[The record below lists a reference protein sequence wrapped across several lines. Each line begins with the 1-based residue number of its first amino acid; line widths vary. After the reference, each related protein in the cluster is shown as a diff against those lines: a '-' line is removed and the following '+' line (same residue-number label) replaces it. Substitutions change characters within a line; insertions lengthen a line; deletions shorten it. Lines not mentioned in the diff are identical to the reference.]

1 MSEEIEKLSVTLAL
15 EANNFTKQIS
25 AINKEI
31 GNLDREF
38 KTAAQGNKQFENS
51 FSGLGAKMQKLT
63 KQIDLYN
70 KKLES
75 QKNQYKSLQSTLTT
89 QKAKLDS
96 LESTLGKNSN
106 EWKKQAQ
113 LVQKNAEK
121 LSRLGSNINQTKSTI
136 GRLRT
141 ELTQTGQKFQ
151 ELGNKTLTIDQ
162 KLSRLN
168 SQARLTESEFGRLGA
183 ELAQSGSYFQRLG
196 NEMNQLGSKIQS
208 NKARLAIYQAEFNK
222 LNNELNQ
229 NKQKHAQLGAE
240 IRKTESILSQVAA
253 YYGKN
258 SHEAQQ
264 LTQELYRLKDAYN
277 KQEIEIKQAETS
289 LNGYQAELNQT
300 SANITRLSAQLRQM
314 PFTTLSRS
322 LLTAGQNLKSVGM
335 SLGMYVS
342 MPLGMLGIAAAKA
355 GVNFDTSMSKLQ
367 ATAGIAD
374 KSSVSFQKLQ
384 EKAQDLGARTSFS
397 AAQAADGLTYLSL
410 AGWDVETSLSRI
422 EPVLRAAEAGGMDLA
437 LCSDLVTDSMASAG
451 IASQDFTKYLDITAQ
466 AQRKS
471 NTNMQQM
478 LEAYVVAGGIFKN
491 LNMPLEQSG
500 ALIGIL
506 ANRGTKASEAG
517 NALISVFSNIIGEN
531 GRAGKALDAL
541 NISLFDSEGKQKD
554 TVEVLKEMS
563 NALGVTSDETTKLTQ
578 EERTRFATM
587 IGGKTQ
593 YDTLMKLL
601 AGVNDEYDELED
613 SLKNSKG
620 SLMEVATTMKDNLG
634 GSIINMKSALEGAG
648 IKAFKAMEPVLA
660 SLIQKITEL
669 ANWFTNL
676 GESSQQNIVK
686 MAAIAIAMA
695 PVLMIFGQLIIVS
708 SHLTNL
714 MGKIKTATTALGA
727 SGFGGLAA
735 KVGALIPKLFSLQGA
750 FALLVAGGIVLATKA
765 LHDYSVADGKAYEQ
779 RKKNIETLER
789 EKKGYEESRQ
799 KIGYIAQEYDK
810 LKGKSK
816 LSSEEAERLKTL
828 TKEIAEIMPDL
839 VSGYDEEGNPI
850 LKMKGSA
857 TELCSELDR
866 AIEKKERLI
875 NFDKMDNAEI
885 AVDKQ
890 AGKRDKDGNKLTGK
904 AADSYQ
910 TEGEK
915 ILTIQKKYND
925 DIVKLEKEGT
935 ILRGKIR
942 NSEGK
947 DREKYIQKYN
957 EHLRKREKLT
967 QDAQKENE
975 RSLEEAK
982 KVAQEVEEGVFATV
996 KSSSGF
1002 KSSKNN
1008 DAKKQ
1013 FDDLKGILDF
1023 SGIKTQEQLSNAE
1036 NAMNKLFKS
1045 ASAGK
1050 INLSDVKKEIE
1061 GANDALAKDGNLNSY
1076 NKKMQDLA
1084 KTIADKTGT
1093 QSSDWV
1099 SLLTTLDK
1107 EFLKTSDSTDV
1118 FLKKFNRTRQQ
1129 LEAGDSLA
1137 VAVQQQYEAL
1147 NAALEGLQITGK
1159 EEVDIQTVI
1168 DFTND
1173 QNIPEDVRNFVDGL
1187 IKKDANGNITNS
1199 EEVIKFTADLL
1210 FELQQENPNFD
1221 NLQAEADKLFK
1232 GDKVKVTEDLEITE
1246 GEIDTSNVK
1255 TDDVEQKIKDKFAQ
1269 DKVSAKINV
1278 AIENGDINSDKIKL
1292 VGEIFDKIPE
1302 DVRTKFILDN
1312 TEAINKAKN
1321 YDDIIKYLKE
1331 NPEIAQK
1338 YNIKVE
1344 GLEKAKEINEET
1356 DKAKGKKAEPEVK
1369 VKNADKSKKELEGVG
1384 KEADKVDKK
1393 KPEPEVKIKNAD
1405 KSKEE
1410 LENVGKETDKIDK
1423 KKAEPE
1429 ITTKGVEGTAEQLN
1443 QLATKAKEIEKGKY
1457 EISITAKTAQAAK
1470 NVSGLIAKINQFSK
1484 VKVKQLVFKTET
1496 AQAAK
1501 NVTGLDKKVAS
1512 YKSKFGGKTITTTFK
1527 AETAQ
1532 AAKNISGLMRKIDS
1546 YKASYARSFTTSMT
1560 ANVQVNKNVTTTEKE
1575 EKNDTGKPAS
1585 LSIERKISTPV
1596 LLNDSPIPATR
1607 ENTIPQARGFT
1618 SSTPIAITGK
1628 NIADALKYDV
1638 NLLQELENRLQ
1649 KINNELTRLDKL
1661 SENATDS
1668 DKIKYLQ
1675 KQNELYKE
1683 QAEVQKDLEDK
1694 LIRQKN
1700 YYKSAL
1706 EQKGLKFNKD
1716 GNSINYE
1723 EEILKKKKI
1732 VADLEEKAEKAK
1744 DKNSDSLQKKAEKEK
1759 NSLEEIQKLYDE
1771 YIKVT
1776 LTSLPECIGQWN
1788 ELNKKIKENEQSIKN
1803 IKREQEK
1810 LFMESTWTSMYKD
1823 VQQVKNELDML
1834 DVKLKNASTEEKEEI
1849 IKKKIELQKK
1859 YNKELTETTEYM
1871 KQVQNQLKG
1880 KLQKLGFE
1888 FRDNGDISNYI
1899 QQIQK
1904 LKEENKDFE
1913 EAEELAKG
1921 YLDLLLEKIPAAE
1934 REIEGITGAIAD
1946 LKEEQK
1952 KLYEEQL
1959 NTITDVEKEITDIY
1973 KKQVEERKK
1982 LIDEELKKRT
1992 DALNKEKKAYNDARE
2007 EMNYKN
2013 DEKEQKDAI
2022 AEIEKDLEI
2031 ARKDT
2036 SLSGQKRV
2044 QDLEKKLKEEQKK
2057 LEKLVQDNLDKQ
2069 VNNMFDKESERLEN
2083 EAEETVK
2090 NLEEKFS
2097 DTKLAEIVK
2106 NVLDSGIFTDI
2117 DGNVKDLQDTMIEFI
2132 NKYQD
2137 GLTIAGDKIKT
2148 EWLDKLDEALDK
2160 MEDLAEINEKLGV
2173 KEFNTNLKSL
2183 DYNSQ
2188 RYSQPTSRMLNNN
2201 TTNNNQFI
2209 FNPSKPL
2216 VVVEVENVTKDSI
2229 PDLQRIIDKSIKE
2242 AINDFAK
2249 EIVK

>member
-31 GNLDREF
+31 SNLDREF

-168 SQARLTESEFGRLGA
+168 SQARLTESEFGKLGA

-240 IRKTESILSQVAA
+240 IRKTESILSQTAA

-277 KQEIEIKQAETS
+277 KQEIEIKQAETA

-322 LLTAGQNLKSVGM
+322 LLTAGQNLKSIGM

-342 MPLGMLGIAAAKA
+342 MPLGMLGVAATKA

-397 AAQAADGLTYLSL
+397 ASEAADGLTYLAL

-422 EPVLRAAEAGGMDLA
+422 EPVLRAAEAGNMDLA
-437 LCSDLVTDSMASAG
+437 LCSDLVTDSMSAAG

-471 NTNMQQM
+471 NTSMQQM
-478 LEAYVVAGGIFKN
+478 LEAYVTAGGMFKN
-491 LNMPLEQSG
+491 LNMPLEQSA

-541 NISLFDSEGKQKD
+541 GISLYNSNGKQKD
-554 TVEVLKEMS
+554 TIAVLKEMS
-563 NALGVTSDETTKLTQ
+563 SALGVTSDSTTKLTE
-578 EERTRFATM
+578 EERARFATM

-620 SLMEVATTMKDNLG
+620 ALMEVATTMKDNLG
-634 GSIINMKSALEGAG
+634 GAITNMKSALEGAG

-676 GESSQQNIVK
+676 GESSQQNIIK
-686 MAAIAIAMA
+686 MAAIAAALA

-714 MGKIKTATTALGA
+714 MGSIKKATRTLGA

-735 KVGALIPKLFSLQGA
+735 KVGALIPKLFTLQGA
-750 FALLVAGGIVLATKA
+750 FALLAAGGIVLATKA

-779 RKKNIETLER
+779 RKKNIESLER

-828 TKEIAEIMPDL
+828 TKEIAEIMPKL

-890 AGKRDKDGNKLTGK
+890 SGKRDKNGNKLTGK

-910 TEGEK
+910 TDSEK
-915 ILTIQKKYND
+915 IKTIQKKYND
-925 DIVKLEKEGT
+925 DIAKLEKDGV

-996 KSSSGF
+996 KSSSSF
-1002 KSSKNN
+1002 KSSENN

-1013 FDDLKGILDF
+1013 FDELKGFLDF
-1023 SGIKTQEQLSNAE
+1023 SEIKTKEQLSNAE

-1061 GANDALAKDGNLNSY
+1061 GANDALSKDGNLNSY

-1147 NAALEGLQITGK
+1147 NTALEGLQITGK

-1173 QNIPEDVRNFVDGL
+1173 QNIPEDVRNFVNGL
-1187 IKKDANGNITNS
+1187 IKKDKNGNITNS

-1210 FELQQENPNFD
+1210 FELQQEKPNFD

-1232 GDKVKVTEDLEITE
+1232 GDKVRVTEDLEITE

-1255 TDDVEQKIKDKFAQ
+1255 TNDVEQKIKDKFAQ
-1269 DKVSAKINV
+1269 DKVSAKINI
-1278 AIENGDINSDKIKL
+1278 AIENGDINSDKVKL
-1292 VGEIFDKIPE
+1292 VGEIFDKIPTE
-1302 DVRTKFILDN
+1302 YKTKFILDN

-1321 YDDIIKYLKE
+1321 YDDIIKYLKD

-1344 GLEKAKEINEET
+1344 GLEKTKEINEET
-1356 DKAKGKKAEPEVK
+1356 NKINKKKAEPEVK
-1369 VKNADKSKKELEGVG
+1369 VKNADESKKELEDVG
-1384 KEADKVDKK
+1384 KEADNVDKK
-1393 KPEPEVKIKNAD
+1393 TPEPEVKVKNAD

-1429 ITTKGVEGTAEQLN
+1429 VTTKGVEGTAEQLN

-1470 NVSGLIAKINQFSK
+1470 NVSGLITKINQFSK

-1512 YKSKFGGKTITTTFK
+1512 YKSKYGGKTITTTFK

-1560 ANVQVNKNVTTTEKE
+1560 ANVQVNKNVTTTEKNE
-1575 EKNDTGKPAS
+1575 TGKPAS
-1585 LSIERKISTPV
+1585 LPIEKAIPAPT
-1596 LLNDSPIPATR
+1596 LLSDTPIPATR
-1607 ENTIPQARGFT
+1607 ENIIPQVRGVT
-1618 SSTPIAITGK
+1618 NSTTIAIAGK
-1628 NIADALKYDV
+1628 DIADALKYDV

-1661 SENATDS
+1661 SENATDA

-1683 QAEVQKDLEDK
+1683 QVEVQKDLEDK

-1700 YYKSAL
+1700 YYESAL
-1706 EQKGLKFNKD
+1706 KEKGLKFNKD

-1744 DKNSDSLQKKAEKEK
+1744 DKNKDSLQKKAEKEK

-1776 LTSLPECIGQWN
+1776 LTSLPECAEKWN
-1788 ELNKKIKENEQSIKN
+1788 ELNQKIKENEQSIKN
-1803 IKREQEK
+1803 VKREQEK
-1810 LFMESTWTSMYKD
+1810 LFIESTWTSMYKD

-1921 YLDLLLEKIPAAE
+1921 YLDLLLEKIPSAQ
-1934 REIEGITGAIAD
+1934 RELEGITGAIAD

-2022 AEIEKDLEI
+2022 AEIEKELEI
-2031 ARKDT
+2031 ARKNT

-2106 NVLDSGIFTDI
+2106 EVLNSGIFTDI
-2117 DGNVKDLQDTMIEFI
+2117 DGNVKDLQDTMIGFI

-2160 MEDLAEINEKLGV
+2160 MENLAEINEKLGV

-2216 VVVEVENVTKDSI
+2216 VVVENATKDSI

>member
-51 FSGLGAKMQKLT
+51 FVGLGAKMQKLT

-136 GRLRT
+136 SRLRT

-277 KQEIEIKQAETS
+277 KQEIEIKQAETA

-384 EKAQDLGARTSFS
+384 DKAQDLGARTSFS
-397 AAQAADGLTYLSL
+397 AAQAADGLTYLAL

-437 LCSDLVTDSMASAG
+437 LCSDLVTDSMSSAG

-478 LEAYVVAGGIFKN
+478 LEAYVTAGGMFKN

-541 NISLFDSEGKQKD
+541 NISLFDSQGKQKD
-554 TVEVLKEMS
+554 TVAVLKEMS
-563 NALGVTSDETTKLTQ
+563 NALGVTSDSTTKLTE
-578 EERTRFATM
+578 EERARFATM

-601 AGVNDEYDELED
+601 AGVNDEYDDLEK

-620 SLMEVATTMKDNLG
+620 ALMEVATTMKDNLG

-686 MAAIAIAMA
+686 MAAIAVALA

-714 MGKIKTATTALGA
+714 MGNIKAATTVLGA
-727 SGFGGLAA
+727 SGFGKLAA
-735 KVGALIPKLFSLQGA
+735 KVGALIPKLFTLQGA
-750 FALLVAGGIVLATKA
+750 FALLAAGGIVLATKA
-765 LHDYSVADGKAYEQ
+765 LHDYSVADAKAYEQ
-779 RKKNIETLER
+779 RKKNIETLDR
-789 EKKGYEESRQ
+789 EKKSYEESRQ

-828 TKEIAEIMPDL
+828 TKEIAEIMPEL

-890 AGKRDKDGNKLTGK
+890 SGKRDKDGNKLTGK

-910 TEGEK
+910 TDSEK
-915 ILTIQKKYND
+915 IITTQKKYND
-925 DIVKLEKEGT
+925 DIAKLEKDGV

-982 KVAQEVEEGVFATV
+982 KVAQEVGEGVFATV
-996 KSSSGF
+996 KSSSSF
-1002 KSSKNN
+1002 KSSENN

-1061 GANDALAKDGNLNSY
+1061 GANNALAKDGNLNSY

-1173 QNIPEDVRNFVDGL
+1173 QNIPEDVRNFVSGL
-1187 IKKDANGNITNS
+1187 IRKDANGNITNS

-1221 NLQAEADKLFK
+1221 NLQAEADKLFGK
-1232 GDKVKVTEDLEITE
+1232 NKVKVTEDLEITE

-1278 AIENGDINSDKIKL
+1278 AIENGDINSDKVKL
-1292 VGEIFDKIPE
+1292 VEEIFDKIPE

-1338 YNIKVE
+1338 YNINVE
-1344 GLEKAKEINEET
+1344 GLEKTKEINEET
-1356 DKAKGKKAEPEVK
+1356 DKINKKKAEPEVK
-1369 VKNADKSKKELEGVG
+1369 VKNAGESKKELEDVE

-1393 KPEPEVKIKNAD
+1393 KPEPEVKVKNAGE
-1405 KSKEE
+1405 SKKE
-1410 LENVGKETDKIDK
+1410 LEDVGKETDKIDK

-1443 QLATKAKEIEKGKY
+1443 QLATKAKEVGNGKY

-1470 NVSGLIAKINQFSK
+1470 NVSGLITKINQFSK
-1484 VKVKQLVFKTET
+1484 VNVKQLVFKTET

-1512 YKSKFGGKTITTTFK
+1512 YKSKYGGKTITTTFR

-1546 YKASYARSFTTSMT
+1546 YKANYARSFTTSMT
-1560 ANVQVNKNVTTTEKE
+1560 ANVQVNKNVTTTEKT
-1575 EKNDTGKPAS
+1575 EKTEAGKPAS
-1585 LSIERKISTPV
+1585 LPIEKAIPAPA
-1596 LLNDSPIPATR
+1596 LLNDSPMPATR
-1607 ENTIPQARGFT
+1607 ENIIPQLRGFT
-1618 SSTPIAITGK
+1618 NSTIAITGK
-1628 NIADALKYDV
+1628 DIAEALKYDV

-1661 SENATDS
+1661 AENATDA

-1706 EQKGLKFNKD
+1706 EQKGLKFNSD
-1716 GNSINYE
+1716 GNSTNYE

-1776 LTSLPECIGQWN
+1776 LTSLPECTEKWN
-1788 ELNKKIKENEQSIKN
+1788 ELNQKIKENEQSIKN
-1803 IKREQEK
+1803 VKREQEK

-1899 QQIQK
+1899 QQLQK

-1921 YLDLLLEKIPAAE
+1921 YLDLLLEKIPSAQ
-1934 REIEGITGAIAD
+1934 RELEGITGAIAD

-2022 AEIEKDLEI
+2022 AKIEKDLEK

-2044 QDLEKKLKEEQKK
+2044 QDLEKKLQEEQKK

-2106 NVLDSGIFTDI
+2106 KVLDSGIFTDI

-2148 EWLDKLDEALDK
+2148 EWLDKLDEALEK
-2160 MEDLAEINEKLGV
+2160 MENIAEINEKLGV

-2201 TTNNNQFI
+2201 TTNNNQII

-2216 VVVEVENVTKDSI
+2216 IVIENATKDSI
-2229 PDLQRIIDKSIKE
+2229 PDLQKIIDKTVKE
-2242 AINDFAK
+2242 ALNDFAK

>member
-51 FSGLGAKMQKLT
+51 FTGLGAKMQKLT

-136 GRLRT
+136 SRLRT

-162 KLSRLN
+162 KLNRLN
-168 SQARLTESEFGRLGA
+168 SQARLTESEFNRLGA

-264 LTQELYRLKDAYN
+264 LTQKLYRLKDAYN
-277 KQEIEIKQAETS
+277 KQEIEIKQAETA
-289 LNGYQAELNQT
+289 LNGYQAEINQT

-322 LLTAGQNLKSVGM
+322 LLTAGQNLKSIGM

-342 MPLGMLGIAAAKA
+342 MPLGMLGVAATKA

-397 AAQAADGLTYLSL
+397 AAQAADGLTYLAL

-422 EPVLRAAEAGGMDLA
+422 EPVLRAAEAGNMDLA
-437 LCSDLVTDSMASAG
+437 LCSDLVTDSMSSAG

-471 NTNMQQM
+471 NTSMQQM
-478 LEAYVVAGGIFKN
+478 LEAYVTAGGMFKN
-491 LNMPLEQSG
+491 LNMPLEQSA

-541 NISLFDSEGKQKD
+541 GISLYNSNGKQKD
-554 TVEVLKEMS
+554 TIAVLKEMS
-563 NALGVTSDETTKLTQ
+563 SALGVTSDSTTKLTE
-578 EERTRFATM
+578 EERARFATM

-601 AGVNDEYDELED
+601 AGVNDEYDELEE

-620 SLMEVATTMKDNLG
+620 ALMEVATTMKDNLG
-634 GSIINMKSALEGAG
+634 GAITNMKSALEGAG

-676 GESSQQNIVK
+676 SESSQQNIVK
-686 MAAIAIAMA
+686 MAAIAVALA

-714 MGKIKTATTALGA
+714 MGNIKKATRILGA

-750 FALLVAGGIVLATKA
+750 FALLAAGGIVLATKA

-779 RKKNIETLER
+779 RKKNIESLER

-828 TKEIAEIMPDL
+828 TKEIAEIMPEL

-890 AGKRDKDGNKLTGK
+890 SGKRGKDGNKLTGK

-910 TEGEK
+910 TDSEK
-915 ILTIQKKYND
+915 IKTIQKKYND
-925 DIVKLEKEGT
+925 DIAKLEKDGV

-996 KSSSGF
+996 KSSSSF

-1013 FDDLKGILDF
+1013 FDELKGFLDF
-1023 SGIKTQEQLSNAE
+1023 SEIKTKEQLSNAE

-1076 NKKMQDLA
+1076 NKKMQNLA

-1093 QSSDWV
+1093 QSSDWI

-1129 LEAGDSLA
+1129 LESGDSLA

-1173 QNIPEDVRNFVDGL
+1173 QNIPEDVRNFVNSL
-1187 IKKDANGNITNS
+1187 IKKDKNGNITNS

-1210 FELQQENPNFD
+1210 FELQQENPNFN
-1221 NLQAEADKLFK
+1221 NLQAEADKLFGK
-1232 GDKVKVTEDLEITE
+1232 NKVKVTKDLEITE

-1292 VGEIFDKIPE
+1292 VEEIFDKIPTE
-1302 DVRTKFILDN
+1302 YKTKFILDN

-1321 YDDIIKYLKE
+1321 YDDIIKYLKD

-1344 GLEKAKEINEET
+1344 GLEKTKEINEET
-1356 DKAKGKKAEPEVK
+1356 NKINKKKAEPEVK
-1369 VKNADKSKKELEGVG
+1369 VKNADESKKELEDVG

-1393 KPEPEVKIKNAD
+1393 KPEPEVKVKNAD
-1405 KSKEE
+1405 ESKKE
-1410 LENVGKETDKIDK
+1410 LEDVGKETDKIDK

-1443 QLATKAKEIEKGKY
+1443 QLANKAKEIEKGEY

-1470 NVSGLIAKINQFSK
+1470 NVSGLITKINQFSK

-1501 NVTGLDKKVAS
+1501 NVTGLDKKVAN
-1512 YKSKFGGKTITTTFK
+1512 YKKKYGGKTITTTFK

-1532 AAKNISGLMRKIDS
+1532 AARNISGLMRKIDS
-1546 YKASYARSFTTSMT
+1546 YKANYARSFTTSMT
-1560 ANVQVNKNVTTTEKE
+1560 ANVQVNKNVTTTEKT
-1575 EKNDTGKPAS
+1575 EKNETGKPAS
-1585 LSIERKISTPV
+1585 LPIEKAIPAPA
-1596 LLNDSPIPATR
+1596 LLNDSPTPTTR
-1607 ENTIPQARGFT
+1607 ENIIPRARGFT
-1618 SSTPIAITGK
+1618 SSTPIAVTGK
-1628 NIADALKYDV
+1628 DIADALKYDV

-1661 SENATDS
+1661 SENATDA

-1700 YYKSAL
+1700 YYESAL
-1706 EQKGLKFNKD
+1706 KEKGLKFNKD

-1744 DKNSDSLQKKAEKEK
+1744 DKNKDSLQKKAEKEK

-1776 LTSLPECIGQWN
+1776 LTSLPECVEQWN
-1788 ELNKKIKENEQSIKN
+1788 ELNQKIKENEQSIKN

-1810 LFMESTWTSMYKD
+1810 LFIESTWTSMYKD

-1921 YLDLLLEKIPAAE
+1921 YLDLLLEKIPSAQ
-1934 REIEGITGAIAD
+1934 RELEGITGAIAD

-2022 AEIEKDLEI
+2022 AEIEKELEI
-2031 ARKDT
+2031 ARKNT
-2036 SLSGQKRV
+2036 SLFGQKRV

-2106 NVLDSGIFTDI
+2106 EVLNSGIFTDI
-2117 DGNVKDLQDTMIEFI
+2117 DGNVKNLQDTMIEFI

-2216 VVVEVENVTKDSI
+2216 VVVENATKDSI

>member
-51 FSGLGAKMQKLT
+51 FTGLGAKMQKLT

-136 GRLRT
+136 SRLRT

-162 KLSRLN
+162 KLNRLN
-168 SQARLTESEFGRLGA
+168 SQARLTESEFNRLGA

-264 LTQELYRLKDAYN
+264 LTQKLYRLKDAYN
-277 KQEIEIKQAETS
+277 KQEIEIKQAETA
-289 LNGYQAELNQT
+289 LNGYQAEINQT

-322 LLTAGQNLKSVGM
+322 LLTAGQNLKSIGM

-342 MPLGMLGIAAAKA
+342 MPLGMLGVAATKA

-397 AAQAADGLTYLSL
+397 AAQAADGLTYLAL

-422 EPVLRAAEAGGMDLA
+422 EPVLRAAEAGNMDLA
-437 LCSDLVTDSMASAG
+437 LCSDLVTDSMSSAG

-471 NTNMQQM
+471 NTSMQQM
-478 LEAYVVAGGIFKN
+478 LEAYVTAGGMFKN
-491 LNMPLEQSG
+491 LNMPLEQSA

-541 NISLFDSEGKQKD
+541 GISLYNSNGKQKD
-554 TVEVLKEMS
+554 TIAVLKEMS
-563 NALGVTSDETTKLTQ
+563 SALGVTSDSTTKLTE
-578 EERTRFATM
+578 EERARFATM

-601 AGVNDEYDELED
+601 AGVNDEYDELEE

-620 SLMEVATTMKDNLG
+620 ALMEVATTMKDNLG
-634 GSIINMKSALEGAG
+634 GAITNMKSALEGAG

-676 GESSQQNIVK
+676 SESSQQNIVK
-686 MAAIAIAMA
+686 MAAIAVALA

-714 MGKIKTATTALGA
+714 MGNIKKATRILGA

-750 FALLVAGGIVLATKA
+750 FALLAAGGIVLATKA

-779 RKKNIETLER
+779 RKKNIESLER

-828 TKEIAEIMPDL
+828 TKEIAEIMPEL

-890 AGKRDKDGNKLTGK
+890 SGKRGKDGNKLTGK

-910 TEGEK
+910 TDSEK
-915 ILTIQKKYND
+915 IKTIQKKYND
-925 DIVKLEKEGT
+925 DIAKLEKDGV

-996 KSSSGF
+996 KSSSSF

-1013 FDDLKGILDF
+1013 FDELKGFLDF
-1023 SGIKTQEQLSNAE
+1023 SEIKTKEQLSNAE

-1076 NKKMQDLA
+1076 NKKMQNLA

-1093 QSSDWV
+1093 QSSDWI

-1129 LEAGDSLA
+1129 LESGDSLA

-1173 QNIPEDVRNFVDGL
+1173 QNIPEDVRNFVNSL
-1187 IKKDANGNITNS
+1187 IKKDKNGNITNS

-1210 FELQQENPNFD
+1210 FELQQENPNFN
-1221 NLQAEADKLFK
+1221 NLQAEADKLFGK
-1232 GDKVKVTEDLEITE
+1232 NKVKVTKDLEITE

-1292 VGEIFDKIPE
+1292 VEEIFDKIPTE
-1302 DVRTKFILDN
+1302 YKTKFILDN

-1321 YDDIIKYLKE
+1321 YDDIIKYLKD

-1344 GLEKAKEINEET
+1344 GLEKTKEINEET
-1356 DKAKGKKAEPEVK
+1356 NKINKKKAEPEVK
-1369 VKNADKSKKELEGVG
+1369 VKNADESKKELEDVG

-1393 KPEPEVKIKNAD
+1393 KPEPEVKVKNAD
-1405 KSKEE
+1405 ESKKE
-1410 LENVGKETDKIDK
+1410 LEDVGKETDKIDK

-1443 QLATKAKEIEKGKY
+1443 QLANKAKEIEKGEY

-1470 NVSGLIAKINQFSK
+1470 NVSGLITKINQFSK
-1484 VKVKQLVFKTET
+1484 VKVKQLVFKTGT

-1501 NVTGLDKKVAS
+1501 NVTGLDKKVAN
-1512 YKSKFGGKTITTTFK
+1512 YKKKYGGKTITTTFK

-1532 AAKNISGLMRKIDS
+1532 AARNISGLMRKIDS
-1546 YKASYARSFTTSMT
+1546 YKANYARSFTTSMT
-1560 ANVQVNKNVTTTEKE
+1560 ANVQVNKNVTTTEKT
-1575 EKNDTGKPAS
+1575 EKNETGKPAS
-1585 LSIERKISTPV
+1585 LPIEKAIPAPE
-1596 LLNDSPIPATR
+1596 LLNDSPTPTTR
-1607 ENTIPQARGFT
+1607 ENINPRARGFT
-1618 SSTPIAITGK
+1618 SSTPIAVTGK
-1628 NIADALKYDV
+1628 DIADALKYDV

-1661 SENATDS
+1661 SENATDA

-1700 YYKSAL
+1700 YYESAL
-1706 EQKGLKFNKD
+1706 KAKGLKFNKD

-1744 DKNSDSLQKKAEKEK
+1744 DKNKDSLQKKAEKEK

-1776 LTSLPECIGQWN
+1776 LTSLPECTEQWN
-1788 ELNKKIKENEQSIKN
+1788 ELNQKIKENEQSIKN

-1810 LFMESTWTSMYKD
+1810 LFIESTWTSMYKD

-1921 YLDLLLEKIPAAE
+1921 YLDLLLEKIPSAQ
-1934 REIEGITGAIAD
+1934 RELEGITGAIAD

-1982 LIDEELKKRT
+1982 IIDEELKKRT

-2022 AEIEKDLEI
+2022 AEIEKELEI
-2031 ARKDT
+2031 ARKNT

-2106 NVLDSGIFTDI
+2106 EVLNSGIFTDI

-2201 TTNNNQFI
+2201 TTNNNQII

-2216 VVVEVENVTKDSI
+2216 VVVNATKDSI

>member
-51 FSGLGAKMQKLT
+51 FVGLGAKMQKLA

-136 GRLRT
+136 SRLRT

-277 KQEIEIKQAETS
+277 KQEIEIKQAETA

-397 AAQAADGLTYLSL
+397 AAQAANGLTYLSL

-554 TVEVLKEMS
+554 TVKVLKEMS
-563 NALGVTSDETTKLTQ
+563 NALGVTSDETTKLTE

-601 AGVNDEYDELED
+601 AGVNDEYDDLEK

-669 ANWFTNL
+669 SNWFTNL

-686 MAAIAIAMA
+686 MAAIAVALA
-695 PVLMIFGQLIIVS
+695 PVLMVFGQLIIVS

-714 MGKIKTATTALGA
+714 MGQIKAATTALGA

-735 KVGALIPKLFSLQGA
+735 KVGALIPKLFTLQGA
-750 FALLVAGGIVLATKA
+750 FALLAAGGIVLATKA
-765 LHDYSVADGKAYEQ
+765 LHDYSVADSKAYEQ
-779 RKKNIETLER
+779 RKKNIETLDR
-789 EKKGYEESRQ
+789 EKKSYEESRQ

-828 TKEIAEIMPDL
+828 TKEIAEIMPEL
-839 VSGYDEEGNPI
+839 ISGYDEEGNPI

-890 AGKRDKDGNKLTGK
+890 AGKRGKDGNKLTGK

-910 TEGEK
+910 TDSEK
-915 ILTIQKKYND
+915 IITTQKKYND
-925 DIVKLEKEGT
+925 DIAKLEKDGV

-982 KVAQEVEEGVFATV
+982 KVAQEIEEGVFATV
-996 KSSSGF
+996 KSSSSF
-1002 KSSKNN
+1002 KSSENN

-1061 GANDALAKDGNLNSY
+1061 GANNALAKDGNLNSY

-1173 QNIPEDVRNFVDGL
+1173 QNIPEDVRNFVNSL

-1278 AIENGDINSDKIKL
+1278 AIENGDINSDKVKL

-1321 YDDIIKYLKE
+1321 YDDIIKYLKD

-1338 YNIKVE
+1338 YNIKIE
-1344 GLEKAKEINEET
+1344 GLEKAKETNKETNKNKGQTSTQKMKVEGAEESKEKAEGTNQEVDKNKGQTSTQKMKVEGAEKSEKDAKKTNEEASKN
-1356 DKAKGKKAEPEVK
+1356 DGKKHVQT
-1369 VKNADKSKKELEGVG
+1369 V
-1384 KEADKVDKK
+1384 EA
-1393 KPEPEVKIKNAD
+1393 
-1405 KSKEE
+1405 
-1410 LENVGKETDKIDK
+1410 
-1423 KKAEPE
+1423 
-1429 ITTKGVEGTAEQLN
+1429 KGVEGTAEQLN
-1443 QLATKAKEIEKGKY
+1443 QLATKAKEVGNGKY

-1470 NVSGLIAKINQFSK
+1470 NVSGLITKINQFSK

-1512 YKSKFGGKTITTTFK
+1512 YKSKYGGKTITTTFR

-1560 ANVQVNKNVTTTEKE
+1560 ANVQVNKNVTTTEKT
-1575 EKNDTGKPAS
+1575 EKNETGKPAS
-1585 LSIERKISTPV
+1585 LPIEKAIPAPA
-1596 LLNDSPIPATR
+1596 LLNDSPMPATR
-1607 ENTIPQARGFT
+1607 ENIIPQLRGLT
-1618 SSTPIAITGK
+1618 NSTTIAITGK
-1628 NIADALKYDV
+1628 DISEALKYDV

-1661 SENATDS
+1661 AENATDA

-1706 EQKGLKFNKD
+1706 EQKGLKFNSD
-1716 GNSINYE
+1716 GNSTNYE

-1788 ELNKKIKENEQSIKN
+1788 ELNQKIKENEQSIKN
-1803 IKREQEK
+1803 VKREQEK

-1899 QQIQK
+1899 QQLQK

-1921 YLDLLLEKIPAAE
+1921 YLDLLLEKIPSAQ
-1934 REIEGITGAIAD
+1934 RELEGITGAIAD

-2022 AEIEKDLEI
+2022 AKIEKDLEK

-2044 QDLEKKLKEEQKK
+2044 QDLEKKLQEEQKK

-2083 EAEETVK
+2083 EVEETVK

-2106 NVLDSGIFTDI
+2106 KVLDSGIFTDI

-2148 EWLDKLDEALDK
+2148 EWLDKLDEALEK
-2160 MEDLAEINEKLGV
+2160 MENIAEINEKLGV

-2201 TTNNNQFI
+2201 TTNNNQII

-2216 VVVEVENVTKDSI
+2216 IVIENATKDSI
-2229 PDLQRIIDKSIKE
+2229 PDLQKIIDKTVKE
-2242 AINDFAK
+2242 ALNDFAK

>member
-31 GNLDREF
+31 SNLDREF

-168 SQARLTESEFGRLGA
+168 SQARLTESEFGKLGA

-240 IRKTESILSQVAA
+240 IRKTESILSQTAA

-277 KQEIEIKQAETS
+277 KQEIEIKQAETA

-322 LLTAGQNLKSVGM
+322 LLTAGQNLKSIGM

-342 MPLGMLGIAAAKA
+342 MPLGMLGVAATKA

-397 AAQAADGLTYLSL
+397 ASEAADGLTYLAL

-422 EPVLRAAEAGGMDLA
+422 EPVLRAAEAGNMDLA
-437 LCSDLVTDSMASAG
+437 LCSDLVTDSMSAAG

-471 NTNMQQM
+471 NTSMQQM
-478 LEAYVVAGGIFKN
+478 LEAYVTAGGMFKN
-491 LNMPLEQSG
+491 LNMPLEQSA

-541 NISLFDSEGKQKD
+541 GISLYNSNGKQKD
-554 TVEVLKEMS
+554 TIAVLKEMS
-563 NALGVTSDETTKLTQ
+563 SALGVTSDSTTKLTE
-578 EERTRFATM
+578 EERARFATM

-620 SLMEVATTMKDNLG
+620 ALMEVATTMKDNLG
-634 GSIINMKSALEGAG
+634 GAITNMKSALEGAG

-676 GESSQQNIVK
+676 GESSQQNIIK
-686 MAAIAIAMA
+686 MAAIAAALA

-714 MGKIKTATTALGA
+714 MGNIKKATRTLGA

-735 KVGALIPKLFSLQGA
+735 KVGALIPKLFTLQGA
-750 FALLVAGGIVLATKA
+750 FALLAAGGIVLATKA

-779 RKKNIETLER
+779 RKKNIESLER

-828 TKEIAEIMPDL
+828 TKEIAEIMPKL

-890 AGKRDKDGNKLTGK
+890 SGKRDKNGNKLTGK

-910 TEGEK
+910 TDSEK
-915 ILTIQKKYND
+915 IKTIQKKYND
-925 DIVKLEKEGT
+925 DIAKLEKDGV

-996 KSSSGF
+996 KSSSSF
-1002 KSSKNN
+1002 KSSENN

-1013 FDDLKGILDF
+1013 FDELKGFLDF
-1023 SGIKTQEQLSNAE
+1023 SEIKTKEQLSNAE

-1061 GANDALAKDGNLNSY
+1061 GANDALSKDGNLNSY

-1147 NAALEGLQITGK
+1147 NTALEGLQITGK

-1173 QNIPEDVRNFVDGL
+1173 QNIPEDVRNFVNGL
-1187 IKKDANGNITNS
+1187 IKKDKNGNITNS

-1210 FELQQENPNFD
+1210 FELQQEKTNFD

-1232 GDKVKVTEDLEITE
+1232 GDKVRVTEDLEITE

-1255 TDDVEQKIKDKFAQ
+1255 TNDVEQKIKDKFAQ
-1269 DKVSAKINV
+1269 DKVSAKINI
-1278 AIENGDINSDKIKL
+1278 AIENGDINSDKVKL
-1292 VGEIFDKIPE
+1292 VGEIFDKIPTE
-1302 DVRTKFILDN
+1302 YKTKFILDN

-1321 YDDIIKYLKE
+1321 YDDIIKYLKD

-1344 GLEKAKEINEET
+1344 GLEKTKEINEET
-1356 DKAKGKKAEPEVK
+1356 NKINKKKAEPEVK
-1369 VKNADKSKKELEGVG
+1369 VKNADESKKELEDVG
-1384 KEADKVDKK
+1384 KEADNVDKK
-1393 KPEPEVKIKNAD
+1393 TPEPEVKVKNAD

-1429 ITTKGVEGTAEQLN
+1429 VTTKGVEGTAEQLN

-1470 NVSGLIAKINQFSK
+1470 NVSGLITKINQFSK

-1512 YKSKFGGKTITTTFK
+1512 YKSKYGGKTITTTFK

-1560 ANVQVNKNVTTTEKE
+1560 ANVQVNKNVTTTEKNE
-1575 EKNDTGKPAS
+1575 TGKPAS
-1585 LSIERKISTPV
+1585 LPIEKAIPAPT
-1596 LLNDSPIPATR
+1596 LLSDTPIPATR
-1607 ENTIPQARGFT
+1607 ENIIPQVRGVT
-1618 SSTPIAITGK
+1618 NSTTIAIAGK
-1628 NIADALKYDV
+1628 DIADALKYDV

-1661 SENATDS
+1661 SENATDA

-1683 QAEVQKDLEDK
+1683 QVEVQKDLEDK

-1700 YYKSAL
+1700 YYESAL
-1706 EQKGLKFNKD
+1706 KEKGLKFNKD

-1744 DKNSDSLQKKAEKEK
+1744 DKNKDSLQKKAEKEK

-1776 LTSLPECIGQWN
+1776 LTSLPECAEKWN
-1788 ELNKKIKENEQSIKN
+1788 ELNQKIKENEQSIKN
-1803 IKREQEK
+1803 VKREQEK
-1810 LFMESTWTSMYKD
+1810 LFIESTWTSMYKD

-1921 YLDLLLEKIPAAE
+1921 YLDLLLEKIPSAQ
-1934 REIEGITGAIAD
+1934 RELEGITGAIAD

-2022 AEIEKDLEI
+2022 AEIEKELEI
-2031 ARKDT
+2031 ARKNT

-2106 NVLDSGIFTDI
+2106 EVLNSGIFTDI
-2117 DGNVKDLQDTMIEFI
+2117 DGNVKDLQDTMIGFI

-2160 MEDLAEINEKLGV
+2160 MENLAEINEKLGV

-2216 VVVEVENVTKDSI
+2216 VVVENATKDSI

>member
-168 SQARLTESEFGRLGA
+168 SQARLTESEFGKLGA

-229 NKQKHAQLGAE
+229 NKQKHAQLRAE
-240 IRKTESILSQVAA
+240 IRKTESILSQTAA

-277 KQEIEIKQAETS
+277 KQEIEIKQAETA

-322 LLTAGQNLKSVGM
+322 LLTAGQNLKSIGM

-342 MPLGMLGIAAAKA
+342 MPLGMLGVAATKA

-397 AAQAADGLTYLSL
+397 ASEAADGLTYLAL

-437 LCSDLVTDSMASAG
+437 LCSDLVTDSMSSAG

-471 NTNMQQM
+471 NTSMQQM
-478 LEAYVVAGGIFKN
+478 LEAYVTAGGMFKN
-491 LNMPLEQSG
+491 LNMPLEQSA

-541 NISLFDSEGKQKD
+541 GISLYNSNGKQKD
-554 TVEVLKEMS
+554 TIAVLKEMS
-563 NALGVTSDETTKLTQ
+563 SALGVTSDSTTKLTE
-578 EERTRFATM
+578 EERARFATM

-620 SLMEVATTMKDNLG
+620 ALMEVATTMKDNLG
-634 GSIINMKSALEGAG
+634 GAITNMKSALEGAG

-676 GESSQQNIVK
+676 GESSQQNIIK
-686 MAAIAIAMA
+686 MAAMAAALA

-714 MGKIKTATTALGA
+714 MGNIKKATRTLGA

-735 KVGALIPKLFSLQGA
+735 KVGTLIPKLFTLQGA
-750 FALLVAGGIVLATKA
+750 FALLAAGGIVLATKA

-890 AGKRDKDGNKLTGK
+890 AGKRGKDGNKLTGK

-910 TEGEK
+910 TDSEK
-915 ILTIQKKYND
+915 IKTIQKKYND
-925 DIVKLEKEGT
+925 DIAKLEKDGV

-996 KSSSGF
+996 KSSSSF

-1013 FDDLKGILDF
+1013 FDELKGFLDF
-1023 SGIKTQEQLSNAE
+1023 SEIKTKEQLSNAE

-1137 VAVQQQYEAL
+1137 VAAQQQYEAL
-1147 NAALEGLQITGK
+1147 NTALEGLQITGK

-1173 QNIPEDVRNFVDGL
+1173 QNIPEDVRNFVNSL
-1187 IKKDANGNITNS
+1187 IKKDKNGNITNS

-1210 FELQQENPNFD
+1210 FELQQEKPNFD

-1232 GDKVKVTEDLEITE
+1232 GDKVRITEDLEITE

-1255 TDDVEQKIKDKFAQ
+1255 TNDVQQKIKDKFAQ

-1292 VGEIFDKIPE
+1292 VGEIFDKIPTE
-1302 DVRTKFILDN
+1302 YKTKFILDN
-1312 TEAINKAKN
+1312 AEAINKAKN
-1321 YDDIIKYLKE
+1321 YDDIIKYLKD

-1344 GLEKAKEINEET
+1344 GLEKTKEINEET
-1356 DKAKGKKAEPEVK
+1356 NKINKKKAEPEVK
-1369 VKNADKSKKELEGVG
+1369 VKNADESKKELEDVG

-1393 KPEPEVKIKNAD
+1393 TPEPEVKVKNAD

-1429 ITTKGVEGTAEQLN
+1429 VTTKGVEGTAEQLN

-1470 NVSGLIAKINQFSK
+1470 NVSGLITKINQFSK

-1501 NVTGLDKKVAS
+1501 NVTGLDKKIAS
-1512 YKSKFGGKTITTTFK
+1512 YKSKYGGKTITTTFK

-1560 ANVQVNKNVTTTEKE
+1560 ANVQVNKNVTTTEKNE
-1575 EKNDTGKPAS
+1575 TGKPAS
-1585 LSIERKISTPV
+1585 LPIERAIPAPA
-1596 LLNDSPIPATR
+1596 LLSDAPIPATR
-1607 ENTIPQARGFT
+1607 ENIIPQMRGVT
-1618 SSTPIAITGK
+1618 NSTTIAIAGK
-1628 NIADALKYDV
+1628 DIADALKYDV

-1661 SENATDS
+1661 SENATDA

-1683 QAEVQKDLEDK
+1683 QVEVQKDLEDK

-1700 YYKSAL
+1700 YYESAL
-1706 EQKGLKFNKD
+1706 KEKGLKFNKD

-1744 DKNSDSLQKKAEKEK
+1744 DKNKDSLQKKAEKEK

-1776 LTSLPECIGQWN
+1776 LTSLPECAERWN
-1788 ELNKKIKENEQSIKN
+1788 ELNQKIKENEQSIKN
-1803 IKREQEK
+1803 VKREQEK
-1810 LFMESTWTSMYKD
+1810 LFIESTWTSMYKD

-1921 YLDLLLEKIPAAE
+1921 YLDLLLEKIPSAQ
-1934 REIEGITGAIAD
+1934 RELEGITGAIAD

-2022 AEIEKDLEI
+2022 AEIEKELEI
-2031 ARKDT
+2031 ARKNT

-2097 DTKLAEIVK
+2097 DTKLTEIVK
-2106 NVLDSGIFTDI
+2106 EVLNSGIFTDI
-2117 DGNVKDLQDTMIEFI
+2117 DGNVKDLQDTIIGFI

-2148 EWLDKLDEALDK
+2148 EWLNKLDEALDK
-2160 MEDLAEINEKLGV
+2160 MENLAEINEKLGV

-2216 VVVEVENVTKDSI
+2216 VVVENATKDSI

>member
-51 FSGLGAKMQKLT
+51 FTGLGAKMQKLT

-96 LESTLGKNSN
+96 LESTLDKNSN

-136 GRLRT
+136 SRLRT

-277 KQEIEIKQAETS
+277 KQEIEIKQAETA

-342 MPLGMLGIAAAKA
+342 MPLGMLGIAATKA

-437 LCSDLVTDSMASAG
+437 LCSDLVTDSMSSAG

-478 LEAYVVAGGIFKN
+478 LEAYVTAGGMFKN
-491 LNMPLEQSG
+491 LNMPLEQSA

-541 NISLFDSEGKQKD
+541 NISLFDSQGKQKD
-554 TVEVLKEMS
+554 TVAVLKEMS
-563 NALGVTSDETTKLTQ
+563 NALGVTSDSTTKLTE
-578 EERTRFATM
+578 EERARFATM

-686 MAAIAIAMA
+686 MAAIAVALA

-714 MGKIKTATTALGA
+714 MGNIKKATTALGA
-727 SGFGGLAA
+727 SGFGKLAA
-735 KVGALIPKLFSLQGA
+735 KVGALIPKLFTLQGA
-750 FALLVAGGIVLATKA
+750 FALLAAGGIVLATKA

-779 RKKNIETLER
+779 RKKNIETLDR
-789 EKKGYEESRQ
+789 EKKSYEESRQ

-828 TKEIAEIMPDL
+828 TKEIAEIMPEL

-890 AGKRDKDGNKLTGK
+890 SGKRGKDGNKLTGK

-910 TEGEK
+910 TDGEK
-915 ILTIQKKYND
+915 IITIQKKYND
-925 DIVKLEKEGT
+925 DIAKLEKDGV

-996 KSSSGF
+996 KSSSSF
-1002 KSSKNN
+1002 KSSENN

-1084 KTIADKTGT
+1084 KTIANKTGT
-1093 QSSDWV
+1093 KASDWV

-1173 QNIPEDVRNFVDGL
+1173 QNIPEDVRNFVNSL

-1199 EEVIKFTADLL
+1199 KEVIKFTADLL

-1278 AIENGDINSDKIKL
+1278 AIENGDINSDKVKL

-1344 GLEKAKEINEET
+1344 GLEKTKEINEET
-1356 DKAKGKKAEPEVK
+1356 DKINKKKAEPEVK
-1369 VKNADKSKKELEGVG
+1369 VKNAGESKKELEDVG

-1393 KPEPEVKIKNAD
+1393 KPEPEVKVKNAGE
-1405 KSKEE
+1405 SKKE
-1410 LENVGKETDKIDK
+1410 LEDVGKETDKIDK

-1443 QLATKAKEIEKGKY
+1443 QLATKAKEVGKGKY

-1470 NVSGLIAKINQFSK
+1470 NVSGLITKINQFGK

-1512 YKSKFGGKTITTTFK
+1512 YKNKYGGKTITTTFR

-1546 YKASYARSFTTSMT
+1546 YKANYARSFTTSMT
-1560 ANVQVNKNVTTTEKE
+1560 ANVQVNKNVTTTEKT
-1575 EKNDTGKPAS
+1575 EKTETGKPAS
-1585 LSIERKISTPV
+1585 LPIERAIPAPT
-1596 LLNDSPIPATR
+1596 LLNDSPTPATR
-1607 ENTIPQARGFT
+1607 EKIIPRARSFT
-1618 SSTPIAITGK
+1618 NSTPIAITGK
-1628 NIADALKYDV
+1628 DIADALKYDV

-1661 SENATDS
+1661 SENATDA

-1706 EQKGLKFNKD
+1706 EQKGLKFNSD
-1716 GNSINYE
+1716 GNSTNYE

-1788 ELNKKIKENEQSIKN
+1788 ELNQKIKENEQSIKN
-1803 IKREQEK
+1803 VKREQEK

-1899 QQIQK
+1899 QQLQK

-1921 YLDLLLEKIPAAE
+1921 YLDLLLEKIPSAQ
-1934 REIEGITGAIAD
+1934 RELEGITGAIAD

-1992 DALNKEKKAYNDARE
+1992 DSLNKKKKAYNDARE

-2022 AEIEKDLEI
+2022 AKIEKDLEK

-2044 QDLEKKLKEEQKK
+2044 QDLEKKLQEEQKK

-2148 EWLDKLDEALDK
+2148 EWLDKLDEALEK
-2160 MEDLAEINEKLGV
+2160 MENLAEINEKLGV

-2201 TTNNNQFI
+2201 TTNNNQII

-2216 VVVEVENVTKDSI
+2216 IVIENATKDSI
-2229 PDLQRIIDKSIKE
+2229 PDLQKIIDKTVKE
-2242 AINDFAK
+2242 ALNNFAK

>member
-51 FSGLGAKMQKLT
+51 FTGLGAKMQKLT

-136 GRLRT
+136 SRLRT

-168 SQARLTESEFGRLGA
+168 SQARLTESEFNRLGA
-183 ELAQSGSYFQRLG
+183 ELARNGSYFQRLG

-277 KQEIEIKQAETS
+277 KQEIEIKQAETA

-478 LEAYVVAGGIFKN
+478 LEAYVTAGGMFKN
-491 LNMPLEQSG
+491 LNMPLEQSA

-506 ANRGTKASEAG
+506 ANRGTKASEAA

-541 NISLFDSEGKQKD
+541 NISLFDSQGKQKD
-554 TVEVLKEMS
+554 TVAVLKEMS

-578 EERTRFATM
+578 EERARFATM

-634 GSIINMKSALEGAG
+634 GAIINMKSALEGAG

-660 SLIQKITEL
+660 NLIQKITEL
-669 ANWFTNL
+669 SNWFTNL
-676 GESSQQNIVK
+676 SESSQQNIVK
-686 MAAIAIAMA
+686 MAAIAVALA
-695 PVLMIFGQLIIVS
+695 PVLMVFGQLIIVS

-714 MGKIKTATTALGA
+714 MGKIKRATTAVGA

-750 FALLVAGGIVLATKA
+750 FALLAAGGIVLATKA

-779 RKKNIETLER
+779 RKKNIESLER

-828 TKEIAEIMPDL
+828 TKEIAEIMPEL

-925 DIVKLEKEGT
+925 DIAKIEKEGT

-996 KSSSGF
+996 KSSSSF

-1013 FDDLKGILDF
+1013 FDELKGFLDF
-1023 SGIKTQEQLSNAE
+1023 SEIKTKEQLSNAE

-1084 KTIADKTGT
+1084 KTIASKTGT
-1093 QSSDWV
+1093 QASDWV

-1147 NAALEGLQITGK
+1147 NTALEGLQITGK

-1173 QNIPEDVRNFVDGL
+1173 QNIPEDVRNFVNSL

-1221 NLQAEADKLFK
+1221 NLQAEADKLF
-1232 GDKVKVTEDLEITE
+1232 GNNKVKVTEDLEITE

-1292 VGEIFDKIPE
+1292 VGEIFDKIPTE
-1302 DVRTKFILDN
+1302 YRTKFILDN

-1321 YDDIIKYLKE
+1321 YDDIIKYLKD

-1344 GLEKAKEINEET
+1344 GLEKAKETN
-1356 DKAKGKKAEPEVK
+1356 
-1369 VKNADKSKKELEGVG
+1369 
-1384 KEADKVDKK
+1384 
-1393 KPEPEVKIKNAD
+1393 
-1405 KSKEE
+1405 
-1410 LENVGKETDKIDK
+1410 KETDKNKGQTSTQKMEVEGAEESK
-1423 KKAEPE
+1423 KKAEGTNKE
-1429 ITTKGVEGTAEQLN
+1429 VDKNKGQTSTQKMEVEGAAKSEKDAKKANEEASKNDGEKHVQTVEAKGVEGTAEQLN
-1443 QLATKAKEIEKGKY
+1443 QLATKAKEIGKGKY

-1470 NVSGLIAKINQFSK
+1470 NVSGLITKINQFSK

-1512 YKSKFGGKTITTTFK
+1512 YKSKYGGKTITTTFK

-1560 ANVQVNKNVTTTEKE
+1560 ANVQVNKNVTTTEKT
-1575 EKNDTGKPAS
+1575 EKNEAGKPAS
-1585 LSIERKISTPV
+1585 LPIERAIPAPK
-1596 LLNDSPIPATR
+1596 LLNDSPTPATR
-1607 ENTIPQARGFT
+1607 ENIIPRARGFT

-1628 NIADALKYDV
+1628 DIADALKYDV

-1661 SENATDS
+1661 AENATDA

-1706 EQKGLKFNKD
+1706 EQKGLKFNSD
-1716 GNSINYE
+1716 GNSTNYE

-1788 ELNKKIKENEQSIKN
+1788 ELNQKIKENEQSIKN

-1921 YLDLLLEKIPAAE
+1921 YLDLLLEKIPSAQ
-1934 REIEGITGAIAD
+1934 RELEGITGAIAD

-1992 DALNKEKKAYNDARE
+1992 DALDKEKKAYNDARE

-2022 AEIEKDLEI
+2022 AEIEKELEI
-2031 ARKDT
+2031 ARKNT

-2044 QDLEKKLKEEQKK
+2044 QDLEKKLQEEQKK
-2057 LEKLVQDNLDKQ
+2057 LEKLVQDNIDKQ
-2069 VNNMFDKESERLEN
+2069 VNNKFDKESERLEK

-2106 NVLDSGIFTDI
+2106 EVLDSGIFTDI

-2216 VVVEVENVTKDSI
+2216 VVVENATKDSI

>member
-25 AINKEI
+25 AISKEI
-31 GNLDREF
+31 GNLERDF
-38 KTAAQGNKQFENS
+38 KTAAAGNKQFENS

-121 LSRLGSNINQTKSTI
+121 LSRLGSNINQTKGTI
-136 GRLRT
+136 SRLRT
-141 ELTQTGQKFQ
+141 ELTQTSQKFEQ
-151 ELGNKTLTIDQ
+151 LGNKTLTIEQ

-168 SQARLTESEFGRLGA
+168 SQARLTESEFNRLGA
-183 ELAQSGSYFQRLG
+183 ELAKSGSYFQRLG

-229 NKQKHAQLGAE
+229 NKQKHAQLSTE

-277 KQEIEIKQAETS
+277 KQQMEIKQSETA
-289 LNGYQAELNQT
+289 LNGYQAEINQT
-300 SANITRLSAQLRQM
+300 SADVIRLSAQLRQM
-314 PFTTLSRS
+314 PFATLSRS
-322 LLTAGQNLKSVGM
+322 MITAGQSLKSVGM
-335 SLGMYVS
+335 GLSMYVS

-397 AAQAADGLTYLSL
+397 AAEAADGLTYLAL

-478 LEAYVVAGGIFKN
+478 LEAYVTAGGMFKN

-541 NISLFDSEGKQKD
+541 NISLYDSQGKQKD
-554 TVEVLKEMS
+554 TVAVLKEMS
-563 NALGVTSDETTKLTQ
+563 NALGVTSDSTTKLTE
-578 EERTRFATM
+578 EERARFATM

-601 AGVNDEYDELED
+601 AGVNDEYDDLEK

-620 SLMEVATTMKDNLG
+620 ALMEVATTMKDNLG
-634 GSIINMKSALEGAG
+634 GAIINMKSALEGAG
-648 IKAFKAMEPVLA
+648 IQAFKAMEPVLA
-660 SLIQKITEL
+660 SLIEKITQL
-669 ANWFTNL
+669 SNWFTNL

-686 MAAIAIAMA
+686 MAAIAIAMG
-695 PVLMIFGQLIIVS
+695 PVLMMFGQFIIVS
-708 SHLTNL
+708 GHLTDLIGN
-714 MGKIKTATTALGA
+714 IRAATAAGA
-727 SGFGGLAA
+727 GGFGGLAA

-750 FALLVAGGIVLATKA
+750 FALLAAGGIVLATKA
-765 LHDYSVADGKAYEQ
+765 LHDYSVADAKAYEQ

-799 KIGYIAQEYDK
+799 KIGYIAKEYDN
-810 LKGKSK
+810 LKSK
-816 LSSEEAERLKTL
+816 SNLSTEEAERLKTL
-828 TKEIAEIMPDL
+828 TKEIAEMMPEL
-839 VSGYDEEGNPI
+839 VNGYDENGNPI

-857 TELCSELDR
+857 MELCSELDR

-910 TEGEK
+910 TDSEK
-915 ILTIQKKYND
+915 IITIQKKYND
-925 DIVKLEKEGT
+925 DIAKLEKDGV

-942 NSEGK
+942 NSEGE
-947 DREKYIQKYN
+947 DREKYVQKYN
-957 EHLRKREKLT
+957 ENLRKKEKLT
-967 QDAQKENE
+967 RDAQKENT

-982 KVAQEVEEGVFATV
+982 KVAQEVEDGVFATV
-996 KSSSGF
+996 NSSSTF
-1002 KSSKNN
+1002 KSSKND

-1013 FDDLKGILDF
+1013 FNEWKGILDF
-1023 SGIKTQEQLSNAE
+1023 SGIKTKEQLANVEDS
-1036 NAMNKLFKS
+1036 MNSLFKS
-1045 ASAGK
+1045 ASSGK
-1050 INLSDVKKEIE
+1050 INLADVKKEVE

-1076 NKKMQDLA
+1076 NKKMQELA
-1084 KTIADKTGT
+1084 KTIASKTGT
-1093 QSSDWV
+1093 ESSDWIA
-1099 SLLTTLDK
+1099 LLTTLDK
-1107 EFLKTSDSTDV
+1107 EFLKTSDSSDV

-1129 LEAGDSLA
+1129 LESGDGLA

-1147 NAALEGLQITGK
+1147 NSALEGLQITGK

-1173 QNIPEDVRNFVDGL
+1173 QNIPEDVRNFVNGL

-1255 TDDVEQKIKDKFAQ
+1255 TDDVEQKIKDKFVQ

-1278 AIENGDINSDKIKL
+1278 AIENGDINFDKVKL
-1292 VGEIFDKIPE
+1292 VGEIFDKIPTE
-1302 DVRTKFILDN
+1302 YRTKFILDN

-1338 YNIKVE
+1338 YNVKVE

-1369 VKNADKSKKELEGVG
+1369 VKNADESKKELEDVG
-1384 KEADKVDKK
+1384 READKVDKK
-1393 KPEPEVKIKNAD
+1393 KPEPEVKVKNAGE
-1405 KSKEE
+1405 SKKE
-1410 LENVGKETDKIDK
+1410 LEDVGKETDKIDK

-1443 QLATKAKEIEKGKY
+1443 QLATKAKEIGKGKY

-1470 NVSGLIAKINQFSK
+1470 NVSGLITKINQFSK

-1512 YKSKFGGKTITTTFK
+1512 YKSKYGGKTITTTFK

-1560 ANVQVNKNVTTTEKE
+1560 ANVQVNKNVTTTEKNE
-1575 EKNDTGKPAS
+1575 AGKPAS
-1585 LSIERKISTPV
+1585 LPIERAIPAPK
-1596 LLNDSPIPATR
+1596 LLNDSPTPATR
-1607 ENTIPQARGFT
+1607 ENIIPRARGFT

-1628 NIADALKYDV
+1628 DIADALKYDV

-1661 SENATDS
+1661 AENATDA

-1700 YYKSAL
+1700 YYKFAL
-1706 EQKGLKFNKD
+1706 EQKGLKFNSD
-1716 GNSINYE
+1716 GNSTNYE

-1788 ELNKKIKENEQSIKN
+1788 ELNQKIKENEQSIKN

-1921 YLDLLLEKIPAAE
+1921 YLDLLLEKIPSAQ
-1934 REIEGITGAIAD
+1934 RELEGITGAIAD

-1992 DALNKEKKAYNDARE
+1992 DALDKEKKAYNDARE

-2022 AEIEKDLEI
+2022 AEIEKELEI
-2031 ARKDT
+2031 ARKNT

-2044 QDLEKKLKEEQKK
+2044 QDLEKKLQEEQKK
-2057 LEKLVQDNLDKQ
+2057 LEKLVQDNIDKQ
-2069 VNNMFDKESERLEN
+2069 VNNKFDKESERLEK

-2106 NVLDSGIFTDI
+2106 EVLDSGIFTDI

-2216 VVVEVENVTKDSI
+2216 VVVENATKDSI

>member
-136 GRLRT
+136 SRLRT

-151 ELGNKTLTIDQ
+151 ELGNKTLTIEQ
-162 KLSRLN
+162 KMSRLN
-168 SQARLTESEFGRLGA
+168 SQARLTESEFNRLGA

-229 NKQKHAQLGAE
+229 NKQKHAQLGTE
-240 IRKTESILSQVAA
+240 IRKTESILSQTAA

-277 KQEIEIKQAETS
+277 KQEIEIKQAETA
-289 LNGYQAELNQT
+289 LNGYQAEINQT

-322 LLTAGQNLKSVGM
+322 LLTAGQNLKSIGM

-342 MPLGMLGIAAAKA
+342 MPLGMLGVAATKA

-397 AAQAADGLTYLSL
+397 ASEAADGLTYLAL

-437 LCSDLVTDSMASAG
+437 LCSDLVTDSMSSAG

-471 NTNMQQM
+471 NTSMQQM
-478 LEAYVVAGGIFKN
+478 LEAYVTAGGMFKN
-491 LNMPLEQSG
+491 LNMPLEQSA

-541 NISLFDSEGKQKD
+541 GISLYNSNGKQKD
-554 TVEVLKEMS
+554 TIAVLKEMS
-563 NALGVTSDETTKLTQ
+563 SALGVTSDSTTKLTE
-578 EERTRFATM
+578 EERARFATM

-620 SLMEVATTMKDNLG
+620 ALMEVATTMKDNLG
-634 GSIINMKSALEGAG
+634 GAITNMKSALEGAG

-676 GESSQQNIVK
+676 GESSQQNIIK
-686 MAAIAIAMA
+686 MAAMAAALA

-714 MGKIKTATTALGA
+714 MGNIKKATRTLGA

-735 KVGALIPKLFSLQGA
+735 KVGALIPKLFTLQGA
-750 FALLVAGGIVLATKA
+750 FALLAAGGIVLATKA

-779 RKKNIETLER
+779 RKKNIESLER

-799 KIGYIAQEYDK
+799 KIGHIAQEYDK

-828 TKEIAEIMPDL
+828 TKEIAEIMPNL

-890 AGKRDKDGNKLTGK
+890 AGKRGKDGNKLTGK

-910 TEGEK
+910 TDSEK
-915 ILTIQKKYND
+915 IKTIQKKYND
-925 DIVKLEKEGT
+925 DIAKLEKDGV

-996 KSSSGF
+996 KSSSSF

-1013 FDDLKGILDF
+1013 FDELKGFLDF
-1023 SGIKTQEQLSNAE
+1023 SEIKTKEQLSNAE

-1147 NAALEGLQITGK
+1147 NTALEGLQITGK
-1159 EEVDIQTVI
+1159 EEVDIQTVV

-1173 QNIPEDVRNFVDGL
+1173 QNIPEDVRNFVNGL
-1187 IKKDANGNITNS
+1187 IKKDKNGNITNS

-1232 GDKVKVTEDLEITE
+1232 GDKVRVTEDLEITE

-1255 TDDVEQKIKDKFAQ
+1255 TNDVEQKIKDKFAQ

-1292 VGEIFDKIPE
+1292 VGEIFDKIPTE
-1302 DVRTKFILDN
+1302 YRTKFILDN

-1321 YDDIIKYLKE
+1321 YDDIIKYLKD

-1344 GLEKAKEINEET
+1344 GLEKAKETN
-1356 DKAKGKKAEPEVK
+1356 
-1369 VKNADKSKKELEGVG
+1369 
-1384 KEADKVDKK
+1384 
-1393 KPEPEVKIKNAD
+1393 
-1405 KSKEE
+1405 
-1410 LENVGKETDKIDK
+1410 KETDKNKGQTSTQKMEVEGAEESK
-1423 KKAEPE
+1423 KKAEGTNKE
-1429 ITTKGVEGTAEQLN
+1429 VDKNKGQTSTQKMEVKGAEKSEKDAKKANEEVAKNDGEKHVQTVEAKGVEGTAEQLN
-1443 QLATKAKEIEKGKY
+1443 QLATKAKEIGKGKY

-1470 NVSGLIAKINQFSK
+1470 NVSGLITKINQFSK

-1512 YKSKFGGKTITTTFK
+1512 YKSKYGGKTITTTFK

-1560 ANVQVNKNVTTTEKE
+1560 ANVQVNKNVTTTEKT
-1575 EKNDTGKPAS
+1575 EKNETGKPAS
-1585 LSIERKISTPV
+1585 LPIERKIPTPA

-1618 SSTPIAITGK
+1618 SSTPIAITRK

-1661 SENATDS
+1661 SENATDA

-1700 YYKSAL
+1700 YYESAL
-1706 EQKGLKFNKD
+1706 KEKGLKFNKD

-1744 DKNSDSLQKKAEKEK
+1744 DKNKDSLQKKAEKEK

-1776 LTSLPECIGQWN
+1776 LTSLPECAEKWN
-1788 ELNKKIKENEQSIKN
+1788 ELNQKIKENEQSIKN
-1803 IKREQEK
+1803 VKREQEK
-1810 LFMESTWTSMYKD
+1810 LFIESTWTSMYKD

-1921 YLDLLLEKIPAAE
+1921 YLDLLLEKIPSAQ
-1934 REIEGITGAIAD
+1934 RELEGITVAIAD

-1992 DALNKEKKAYNDARE
+1992 DALNKEKKAYNDVRE

-2022 AEIEKDLEI
+2022 AEIEKELEI
-2031 ARKDT
+2031 ARKNT
-2036 SLSGQKRV
+2036 SLSSQKRV

-2106 NVLDSGIFTDI
+2106 EVLNSGIFTDI
-2117 DGNVKDLQDTMIEFI
+2117 DGNVKDLQDTMIGFI

-2160 MEDLAEINEKLGV
+2160 MENLAEINEKLGV

-2216 VVVEVENVTKDSI
+2216 VVVENATKDSI

>member
-51 FSGLGAKMQKLT
+51 FTGLGAKMQKLT

-89 QKAKLDS
+89 QKTKLDS

-136 GRLRT
+136 SRLRT

-229 NKQKHAQLGAE
+229 NKQKHTQLGVE
-240 IRKTESILSQVAA
+240 IRKTESILSQTAA

-277 KQEIEIKQAETS
+277 KQEIEIKQAETT

-322 LLTAGQNLKSVGM
+322 LLTAGQNLKSIGM

-342 MPLGMLGIAAAKA
+342 MPLGMLGVAATKA

-397 AAQAADGLTYLSL
+397 ASEAADGLTYLAL

-437 LCSDLVTDSMASAG
+437 LCSDLVTDSMSSAG

-471 NTNMQQM
+471 NTSMQQM
-478 LEAYVVAGGIFKN
+478 LEAYVTAGGMFKN
-491 LNMPLEQSG
+491 LNMPLEQSA

-541 NISLFDSEGKQKD
+541 GISLYNSNGKQKD
-554 TVEVLKEMS
+554 TIAVLKEMS
-563 NALGVTSDETTKLTQ
+563 SALGVTSDSTTKLTE
-578 EERTRFATM
+578 EERARFATM

-601 AGVNDEYDELED
+601 AGVNDEYDELEG

-620 SLMEVATTMKDNLG
+620 ALMEVATTMKDNLG
-634 GSIINMKSALEGAG
+634 GAITNMKSALEGAG

-676 GESSQQNIVK
+676 GESSQQNIIK
-686 MAAIAIAMA
+686 MAAMAAALA

-714 MGKIKTATTALGA
+714 MGKIKTATTTAVGA

-750 FALLVAGGIVLATKA
+750 FALLAAGGIVLATKA

-828 TKEIAEIMPDL
+828 TKEIAEIMPEL

-910 TEGEK
+910 TDSEK
-915 ILTIQKKYND
+915 IKTIQKKYND
-925 DIVKLEKEGT
+925 DIAKLEKDGV

-996 KSSSGF
+996 KSSSSF

-1013 FDDLKGILDF
+1013 FDELKGFLDF
-1023 SGIKTQEQLSNAE
+1023 SEIKTKEQLSNAE

-1147 NAALEGLQITGK
+1147 NTALEGLQITGK
-1159 EEVDIQTVI
+1159 EEVDIQTVV

-1173 QNIPEDVRNFVDGL
+1173 QNIPEDVRNFVNGL
-1187 IKKDANGNITNS
+1187 IKKDKNGNITNS

-1232 GDKVKVTEDLEITE
+1232 GDKVRVTEDLEITE

-1255 TDDVEQKIKDKFAQ
+1255 TNDVEQKIKDKFAQ

-1278 AIENGDINSDKIKL
+1278 AIENGDINSDKVKL
-1292 VGEIFDKIPE
+1292 VGEIFDKIPTE
-1302 DVRTKFILDN
+1302 YKTKFILDN

-1331 NPEIAQK
+1331 NPKIAQK

-1344 GLEKAKEINEET
+1344 GLDKVKETNEEVNKNKGQTSTQKMKVEGAEDSKEKAKGTNEEVNKNKGQT
-1356 DKAKGKKAEPEVK
+1356 STQKMKIEGAEKGEKDAKK
-1369 VKNADKSKKELEGVG
+1369 VNDEAAKNDGEKHVQTV
-1384 KEADKVDKK
+1384 EA
-1393 KPEPEVKIKNAD
+1393 
-1405 KSKEE
+1405 
-1410 LENVGKETDKIDK
+1410 
-1423 KKAEPE
+1423 
-1429 ITTKGVEGTAEQLN
+1429 KGVEGTAEQLN
-1443 QLATKAKEIEKGKY
+1443 QLANKAKEIEKGKY

-1470 NVSGLIAKINQFSK
+1470 NVSGLITKINQFSK

-1512 YKSKFGGKTITTTFK
+1512 YKNKYGGKTITTTFK

-1560 ANVQVNKNVTTTEKE
+1560 ANVQVNKNVTTTEKNE
-1575 EKNDTGKPAS
+1575 TGKPAS
-1585 LSIERKISTPV
+1585 LPIERAIPAPA
-1596 LLNDSPIPATR
+1596 LLSDAPIPATR
-1607 ENTIPQARGFT
+1607 ENIIPQARGVT
-1618 SSTPIAITGK
+1618 NSTTIAITGK
-1628 NIADALKYDV
+1628 DIADALKYDV

-1661 SENATDS
+1661 SENATDA

-1683 QAEVQKDLEDK
+1683 QVEVQKDLEDK

-1700 YYKSAL
+1700 YYESTLK
-1706 EQKGLKFNKD
+1706 EKGLKFNKD

-1744 DKNSDSLQKKAEKEK
+1744 DKNKDSLQKKAEKEK

-1776 LTSLPECIGQWN
+1776 LTSLPECAEKWN
-1788 ELNKKIKENEQSIKN
+1788 ELNQKIKENEQSIKN
-1803 IKREQEK
+1803 VKREQEK
-1810 LFMESTWTSMYKD
+1810 LFIESTWTSMYKD

-1921 YLDLLLEKIPAAE
+1921 YLDLLLEKIPSAQ
-1934 REIEGITGAIAD
+1934 RELEGITVAIAD

-2022 AEIEKDLEI
+2022 AEIEKELEI
-2031 ARKDT
+2031 ARKNT

-2044 QDLEKKLKEEQKK
+2044 QELEKKLKEEQKK

-2106 NVLDSGIFTDI
+2106 EVLNSGIFTDI
-2117 DGNVKDLQDTMIEFI
+2117 DGNVKDLQDTMIGFI

-2160 MEDLAEINEKLGV
+2160 MENLAEINEKLGV

-2216 VVVEVENVTKDSI
+2216 VVVENATKDSI

>member
-51 FSGLGAKMQKLT
+51 FTGLGAKMQKLT

-136 GRLRT
+136 SRLRT

-162 KLSRLN
+162 KLNRLN
-168 SQARLTESEFGRLGA
+168 SQARLTESEFNRLGA

-264 LTQELYRLKDAYN
+264 LTQKLYRLKDAYN
-277 KQEIEIKQAETS
+277 KQEIEIKQAETA
-289 LNGYQAELNQT
+289 LNGYQAEINQT

-322 LLTAGQNLKSVGM
+322 LLTAGQNLKSIGM

-342 MPLGMLGIAAAKA
+342 MPLGMLGVAATKA

-397 AAQAADGLTYLSL
+397 AAQAADGLTYLAL

-422 EPVLRAAEAGGMDLA
+422 EPVLRAAEAGNMDLA
-437 LCSDLVTDSMASAG
+437 LCSDLVTDSMSSAG

-471 NTNMQQM
+471 NTSMQQM
-478 LEAYVVAGGIFKN
+478 LEAYVTAGGMFKN
-491 LNMPLEQSG
+491 LNMPLEQSA

-541 NISLFDSEGKQKD
+541 GISLYNSNGKQKD
-554 TVEVLKEMS
+554 TIAVLKEMS
-563 NALGVTSDETTKLTQ
+563 SALGVTSDSTTKLTE
-578 EERTRFATM
+578 EERARFATM

-601 AGVNDEYDELED
+601 AGVNDEYDELEE

-620 SLMEVATTMKDNLG
+620 ALMEVATTMKDNLG
-634 GSIINMKSALEGAG
+634 GAITNMKSALEGAG

-676 GESSQQNIVK
+676 SESSQQNIVK
-686 MAAIAIAMA
+686 MAAIAVALA

-714 MGKIKTATTALGA
+714 MGNIKKATRILGA

-750 FALLVAGGIVLATKA
+750 FALLAAGGIVLATKA

-779 RKKNIETLER
+779 RKKNIESLER

-828 TKEIAEIMPDL
+828 TKEIAEIMPEL

-890 AGKRDKDGNKLTGK
+890 SGKRGKDGNKLTGK

-910 TEGEK
+910 TDSEK
-915 ILTIQKKYND
+915 IKTIQKKYND
-925 DIVKLEKEGT
+925 DIAKLEKDGV

-996 KSSSGF
+996 KSSSSF

-1013 FDDLKGILDF
+1013 FDELKGFLDF
-1023 SGIKTQEQLSNAE
+1023 SEIKTKEQLSNAE

-1076 NKKMQDLA
+1076 NKKMQNLA

-1093 QSSDWV
+1093 QSSDWI

-1129 LEAGDSLA
+1129 LESGDSLA

-1173 QNIPEDVRNFVDGL
+1173 QNIPEDVRNFVNSL
-1187 IKKDANGNITNS
+1187 IKKDKNGNITNS

-1210 FELQQENPNFD
+1210 FELQQENPNFN
-1221 NLQAEADKLFK
+1221 NLQAEADKLFGK
-1232 GDKVKVTEDLEITE
+1232 NKVKVTKDLEITE

-1292 VGEIFDKIPE
+1292 VEEIFDKIPTE
-1302 DVRTKFILDN
+1302 YKTKFILDN

-1321 YDDIIKYLKE
+1321 YDDIIKYLKD

-1344 GLEKAKEINEET
+1344 GLEKTKEINEET
-1356 DKAKGKKAEPEVK
+1356 NKINKKKAEPEVK
-1369 VKNADKSKKELEGVG
+1369 VKNADESKKELEDVG

-1393 KPEPEVKIKNAD
+1393 KPEPEVKVKNAD
-1405 KSKEE
+1405 ESKKE
-1410 LENVGKETDKIDK
+1410 LEDVGKE
-1423 KKAEPE
+1423 
-1429 ITTKGVEGTAEQLN
+1429 
-1443 QLATKAKEIEKGKY
+1443 
-1457 EISITAKTAQAAK
+1457 
-1470 NVSGLIAKINQFSK
+1470 
-1484 VKVKQLVFKTET
+1484 
-1496 AQAAK
+1496 
-1501 NVTGLDKKVAS
+1501 
-1512 YKSKFGGKTITTTFK
+1512 
-1527 AETAQ
+1527 
-1532 AAKNISGLMRKIDS
+1532 
-1546 YKASYARSFTTSMT
+1546 
-1560 ANVQVNKNVTTTEKE
+1560 
-1575 EKNDTGKPAS
+1575 
-1585 LSIERKISTPV
+1585 
-1596 LLNDSPIPATR
+1596 
-1607 ENTIPQARGFT
+1607 
-1618 SSTPIAITGK
+1618 
-1628 NIADALKYDV
+1628 AD
-1638 NLLQELENRLQ
+1638 
-1649 KINNELTRLDKL
+1649 
-1661 SENATDS
+1661 
-1668 DKIKYLQ
+1668 
-1675 KQNELYKE
+1675 
-1683 QAEVQKDLEDK
+1683 
-1694 LIRQKN
+1694 
-1700 YYKSAL
+1700 
-1706 EQKGLKFNKD
+1706 
-1716 GNSINYE
+1716 
-1723 EEILKKKKI
+1723 
-1732 VADLEEKAEKAK
+1732 
-1744 DKNSDSLQKKAEKEK
+1744 
-1759 NSLEEIQKLYDE
+1759 
-1771 YIKVT
+1771 
-1776 LTSLPECIGQWN
+1776 
-1788 ELNKKIKENEQSIKN
+1788 
-1803 IKREQEK
+1803 
-1810 LFMESTWTSMYKD
+1810 
-1823 VQQVKNELDML
+1823 
-1834 DVKLKNASTEEKEEI
+1834 
-1849 IKKKIELQKK
+1849 
-1859 YNKELTETTEYM
+1859 
-1871 KQVQNQLKG
+1871 
-1880 KLQKLGFE
+1880 
-1888 FRDNGDISNYI
+1888 
-1899 QQIQK
+1899 
-1904 LKEENKDFE
+1904 
-1913 EAEELAKG
+1913 
-1921 YLDLLLEKIPAAE
+1921 
-1934 REIEGITGAIAD
+1934 
-1946 LKEEQK
+1946 
-1952 KLYEEQL
+1952 
-1959 NTITDVEKEITDIY
+1959 
-1973 KKQVEERKK
+1973 
-1982 LIDEELKKRT
+1982 
-1992 DALNKEKKAYNDARE
+1992 
-2007 EMNYKN
+2007 
-2013 DEKEQKDAI
+2013 
-2022 AEIEKDLEI
+2022 
-2031 ARKDT
+2031 
-2036 SLSGQKRV
+2036 
-2044 QDLEKKLKEEQKK
+2044 
-2057 LEKLVQDNLDKQ
+2057 
-2069 VNNMFDKESERLEN
+2069 
-2083 EAEETVK
+2083 
-2090 NLEEKFS
+2090 
-2097 DTKLAEIVK
+2097 
-2106 NVLDSGIFTDI
+2106 
-2117 DGNVKDLQDTMIEFI
+2117 
-2132 NKYQD
+2132 
-2137 GLTIAGDKIKT
+2137 
-2148 EWLDKLDEALDK
+2148 
-2160 MEDLAEINEKLGV
+2160 
-2173 KEFNTNLKSL
+2173 
-2183 DYNSQ
+2183 
-2188 RYSQPTSRMLNNN
+2188 
-2201 TTNNNQFI
+2201 
-2209 FNPSKPL
+2209 
-2216 VVVEVENVTKDSI
+2216 
-2229 PDLQRIIDKSIKE
+2229 
-2242 AINDFAK
+2242 
-2249 EIVK
+2249 

>member
-113 LVQKNAEK
+113 LVQKNSEK

-168 SQARLTESEFGRLGA
+168 SQARLTESEFNRLGA

-277 KQEIEIKQAETS
+277 KQEIEIKQAETA

-478 LEAYVVAGGIFKN
+478 LEAYVTAGGMFKN
-491 LNMPLEQSG
+491 LNMPLEQSA

-541 NISLFDSEGKQKD
+541 NISLFDSQGKQKD
-554 TVEVLKEMS
+554 TVAVLKEMS
-563 NALGVTSDETTKLTQ
+563 DALGVTSDSTTKLTE
-578 EERTRFATM
+578 EERARFATM

-634 GSIINMKSALEGAG
+634 GSIVNMKSALEGAG

-686 MAAIAIAMA
+686 MAAIAVAMA

-714 MGKIKTATTALGA
+714 MGKIKNATTALGA

-735 KVGALIPKLFSLQGA
+735 KVGALIPKLFTLQGA
-750 FALLVAGGIVLATKA
+750 FALLAAGGIVLATKA

-935 ILRGKIR
+935 ILRGRIR

-996 KSSSGF
+996 KSSSSF

-1045 ASAGK
+1045 ASTGK

-1129 LEAGDSLA
+1129 LESGDSLA

-1173 QNIPEDVRNFVDGL
+1173 QNIPEDVRNFVNGL

-1221 NLQAEADKLFK
+1221 SLQAEADKLF
-1232 GDKVKVTEDLEITE
+1232 GNNKVKVTEDLEITE

-1278 AIENGDINSDKIKL
+1278 AIENGDINSDKVKL
-1292 VGEIFDKIPE
+1292 VGEIFDKIPTE
-1302 DVRTKFILDN
+1302 HKTKFILDN

-1344 GLEKAKEINEET
+1344 GLDKVKETNEET
-1356 DKAKGKKAEPEVK
+1356 NKNKGQTSTQKMKVEGAEESKGKAEGT
-1369 VKNADKSKKELEGVG
+1369 NKE
-1384 KEADKVDKK
+1384 VDKNK
-1393 KPEPEVKIKNAD
+1393 GQTSTQKMEVEGAE
-1405 KSKEE
+1405 KSEK
-1410 LENVGKETDKIDK
+1410 DA
-1423 KKAEPE
+1423 KKANEE
-1429 ITTKGVEGTAEQLN
+1429 ASKNDGEKHVQTVEAKGVEGTAEQLN
-1443 QLATKAKEIEKGKY
+1443 QLANKAKEIEKGKY

-1470 NVSGLIAKINQFSK
+1470 NVSGLITKINQFSK

-1585 LSIERKISTPV
+1585 LPIERKIPTPV

-1661 SENATDS
+1661 AENATDA

-1706 EQKGLKFNKD
+1706 EQKGIKFNSD
-1716 GNSINYE
+1716 GNSTNYE

-1744 DKNSDSLQKKAEKEK
+1744 DKNKDSLQKKADKEK

-1776 LTSLPECIGQWN
+1776 LTSLPECTEKWN
-1788 ELNKKIKENEQSIKN
+1788 DLNQKIKENEQSIKN
-1803 IKREQEK
+1803 VKREQEK
-1810 LFMESTWTSMYKD
+1810 LFIESTWTSMYKD

-1834 DVKLKNASTEEKEEI
+1834 DVKLKNASTEEKEEL

-1871 KQVQNQLKG
+1871 KQTQNQLKG
-1880 KLQKLGFE
+1880 KLEKLGFE

-1982 LIDEELKKRT
+1982 LIDEELKKKT
-1992 DALNKEKKAYNDARE
+1992 DALDKEKKAYNDARE

-2044 QDLEKKLKEEQKK
+2044 QDLEKKLQEEQKK

-2069 VNNMFDKESERLEN
+2069 VNNMFDKESERLED

-2106 NVLDSGIFTDI
+2106 EVLNSGIFTDI

-2216 VVVEVENVTKDSI
+2216 VVVENATKDSI